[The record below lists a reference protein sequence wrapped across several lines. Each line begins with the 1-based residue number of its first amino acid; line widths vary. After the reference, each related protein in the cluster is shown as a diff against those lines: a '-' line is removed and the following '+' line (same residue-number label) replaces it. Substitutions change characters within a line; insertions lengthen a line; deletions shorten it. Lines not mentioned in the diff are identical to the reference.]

1 MRKIGIGV
9 AVLFVLFYMV
19 TQPAAAA
26 GAVRGATDALFT
38 AFESLIEFFAALF
51 K

>member
-1 MRKIGIGV
+1 MRKLGIGI
-9 AVLFVLFYMV
+9 ALLFVLFYMV

-26 GAVRGATDALFT
+26 GAVRGAADALFV
-38 AFESLIEFFAALF
+38 AFESLIEFFGALF